1 MVCICLLLLPLT
13 EAQTN
18 GAWRKEDSRTKV
30 AWGEGKSPGKKPDPC
45 GSHSLVPK
53 EMHGFHARN
62 HGTEGTGISRALLK
76 EDMERGHTYLF

>member
-30 AWGEGKSPGKKPDPC
+30 ALGEGKSPGKKLDPC